1 LVVACLSAIIILRE
15 LFKGCSSHKEACFE
29 SSVLSH
35 ANHNI
40 CKRHKDYFMF
50 RHRFSSKSPAA
61 QHGRMSLWISLP
73 LGTITIVAVLYL
85 FFANTLLKT
94 LAQNALGDAS
104 GAEVNIGAVE
114 HRLFPFGLTLTRL
127 QATDNINPLHNKIDI
142 AMLKTD
148 VNFMPLL
155 SKKLIIDNLI
165 VQDVEFDTKRDSA
178 GTIYVQPDA
187 QTSSFAFPTLADL
200 PSVDDILEK
209 SPLKTTAA
217 VAEAKRVLEQYKL
230 PIQNKYATLPSKEKL
245 IAYKD
250 RIKALQQTNYKNPT
264 NLIAA
269 KKEFDDIKDAI
280 KKDRTNVS
288 GFVDLA
294 EEAQAASANSLS
306 LLKSAPQEDFALLKG
321 LVAGDEGAI
330 GEVTQHLF
338 GEKAKIYTRGLLV
351 VMDIL
356 SSRAKDSVVEQTAL
370 DDDLPS
376 VWIRNAAVSIKW
388 QDQQIQTAWQN
399 ITDQHAL
406 IGKPTS
412 FAVNSSKASN
422 LSNIDLNGTFEIIKG
437 KVNSTQDWDIK
448 GLVLNTIE
456 LVPEQSKQKLTALL
470 ESGLLASKGELNVVD
485 GQITGSSVF
494 NLKALKLKATGE
506 DALTNAMAEIISDL
520 SELKLSTDFSGKLT
534 SPSIKIKSDLNKR
547 MLQALSSGL
556 TGNSSGKLQELKIKL
571 DAKAAEQ
578 LGQSGQQLASVDALL
593 TAAQGD
599 TDSLN
604 ELLKSQMTNALGNKK
619 DKLIN
624 KLSDKLLGN
633 Q

>member
-1 LVVACLSAIIILRE
+1 
-15 LFKGCSSHKEACFE
+15 
-29 SSVLSH
+29 
-35 ANHNI
+35 
-40 CKRHKDYFMF
+40 MF

-61 QHGRMSLWISLP
+61 QQGRMSLWISVP
-73 LGTITIVAVLYL
+73 LGTITIVTVFYL

-127 QATDNINPLHNKIDI
+127 QATDNANPLHNKIEI
-142 AMLKTD
+142 AMLKAD

-155 SKKLIIDNLI
+155 SKKLIIGDLI
-165 VQDVEFDTKRDSA
+165 VQNVEFDTKRDSA
-178 GTIYVQPDA
+178 GAIYVQPDA

-217 VAEAKRVLEQYKL
+217 VAEAKRVFEQYKR
-230 PIQNKYATLPSKEKL
+230 PIQDKYATLPSKQKL
-245 IAYKD
+245 IAYKE
-250 RIKALQQTNYKNPT
+250 RLRVLQETDYKNPT

-269 KKEFDDIKDAI
+269 KKEFDDIKETI
-280 KKDRTNVS
+280 KKDRIKVS
-288 GFVDLA
+288 AFVDLA
-294 EEAQAASANSLS
+294 KEAQAASSNSVS
-306 LLKSAPQEDFALLKG
+306 LLKSAPQDDFALLKG

-338 GEKAKIYTRGLLV
+338 GEKATIYTRGLLI
-351 VMDIL
+351 VMDML
-356 SSRAKDSVVEQTAL
+356 SSSSEDPVVEQTTV
-370 DDDLPS
+370 DDGLPR
-376 VWIRNAAVSIKW
+376 VWIKNAAVSVKW
-388 QDQQIQTAWQN
+388 QNQKIQTAWQN

-412 FAVNSSKASN
+412 FVVNSSKANN
-422 LSNIDLNGTFEIIKG
+422 LSNIDLNGTFEIIEG
-437 KVNSTQDWDIK
+437 KVNSVQDWDIK
-448 GLVLNTIE
+448 GLVLDAIE
-456 LVPEQSKQKLTALL
+456 LVPEQSKQKLNALL
-470 ESGLLASKGELNVVD
+470 ESGLLASKGELNIVD
-485 GQITGSSVF
+485 GQLTGSSVF
-494 NLKALKLKATGE
+494 DLTAMKLKATGE
-506 DALTNAMAEIISDL
+506 DDLTNAMAEIISGL
-520 SELKLSTDFSGKLT
+520 SELKLSTDFSGNLT
-534 SPSIKIKSDLNKR
+534 SPSIKIKSDLNKK

-556 TGNSSGKLQELKIKL
+556 TGNSSGKLSELKTKL
-571 DAKAAEQ
+571 NAKVAEQ

-619 DKLIN
+619 DKLLN

>member
-85 FFANTLLKT
+85 CFANTLLKT

-306 LLKSAPQEDFALLKG
+306 LL
-321 LVAGDEGAI
+321 
-330 GEVTQHLF
+330 
-338 GEKAKIYTRGLLV
+338 
-351 VMDIL
+351 
-356 SSRAKDSVVEQTAL
+356 
-370 DDDLPS
+370 
-376 VWIRNAAVSIKW
+376 
-388 QDQQIQTAWQN
+388 
-399 ITDQHAL
+399 
-406 IGKPTS
+406 
-412 FAVNSSKASN
+412 
-422 LSNIDLNGTFEIIKG
+422 
-437 KVNSTQDWDIK
+437 
-448 GLVLNTIE
+448 
-456 LVPEQSKQKLTALL
+456 
-470 ESGLLASKGELNVVD
+470 
-485 GQITGSSVF
+485 
-494 NLKALKLKATGE
+494 
-506 DALTNAMAEIISDL
+506 
-520 SELKLSTDFSGKLT
+520 
-534 SPSIKIKSDLNKR
+534 
-547 MLQALSSGL
+547 
-556 TGNSSGKLQELKIKL
+556 
-571 DAKAAEQ
+571 
-578 LGQSGQQLASVDALL
+578 
-593 TAAQGD
+593 
-599 TDSLN
+599 
-604 ELLKSQMTNALGNKK
+604 
-619 DKLIN
+619 
-624 KLSDKLLGN
+624 
-633 Q
+633 

>member
-1 LVVACLSAIIILRE
+1 
-15 LFKGCSSHKEACFE
+15 
-29 SSVLSH
+29 
-35 ANHNI
+35 
-40 CKRHKDYFMF
+40 MF

-61 QHGRMSLWISLP
+61 QQGRMSLWISVP
-73 LGTITIVAVLYL
+73 LGTITIVTVFYL

-127 QATDNINPLHNKIDI
+127 QATDNANPLHNKIEI
-142 AMLKTD
+142 AMLKAD

-155 SKKLIIDNLI
+155 SKKLIIGDLI
-165 VQDVEFDTKRDSA
+165 VQNVEFDTKRDSA
-178 GTIYVQPDA
+178 GAIYVQPDA

-217 VAEAKRVLEQYKL
+217 VAEAKRVFEQYKR
-230 PIQNKYATLPSKEKL
+230 PIQDKYATLPSKQKL
-245 IAYKD
+245 IAYKE
-250 RIKALQQTNYKNPT
+250 RLRVLQETDYKNPT

-269 KKEFDDIKDAI
+269 KKEFDDIKETI

-288 GFVDLA
+288 AFVDLA
-294 EEAQAASANSLS
+294 KEAQAASSNSVS
-306 LLKSAPQEDFALLKG
+306 LLKSAPQDDFALLKG

-338 GEKAKIYTRGLLV
+338 GEKATIYTRGLLI
-351 VMDIL
+351 VMDML
-356 SSRAKDSVVEQTAL
+356 SSSSEDPVVEQTTV
-370 DDDLPS
+370 DDGLPR
-376 VWIRNAAVSIKW
+376 VWIKNAAVSVKW
-388 QDQQIQTAWQN
+388 QNQKIQTAWQN

-412 FAVNSSKASN
+412 FVVNSSKANN
-422 LSNIDLNGTFEIIKG
+422 LSNIDLNGTFEIIEG
-437 KVNSTQDWDIK
+437 KVNSVQDWDIK
-448 GLVLNTIE
+448 GLVLDAIE
-456 LVPEQSKQKLTALL
+456 LVPEQSKQKLNALL
-470 ESGLLASKGELNVVD
+470 ESGLLASKGELNIVD
-485 GQITGSSVF
+485 GQLTGSSVF
-494 NLKALKLKATGE
+494 DLTAMKLKATGE
-506 DALTNAMAEIISDL
+506 DDLTNAMAEIISGL
-520 SELKLSTDFSGKLT
+520 SELKLSTDFSGNLT
-534 SPSIKIKSDLNKR
+534 SPSIKIKSDLNKK

-556 TGNSSGKLQELKIKL
+556 TGNSSGKLSELKTKL
-571 DAKAAEQ
+571 NAKVAEQ

-604 ELLKSQMTNALGNKK
+604 ELLKSQMTNALGNTK
-619 DKLIN
+619 DKLLN

>member
-1 LVVACLSAIIILRE
+1 LVVACLSAIIIFEKLC
-15 LFKGCSSHKEACFE
+15 KGCSSQEKTSFG
-29 SSVLSH
+29 SSVWSQ
-35 ANHNI
+35 ANNNI
-40 CKRHKDYFMF
+40 YKRHKDYFMF

-61 QHGRMSLWISLP
+61 QQGRMSLWISVP
-73 LGTITIVAVLYL
+73 LGTITIVTVFYL

-127 QATDNINPLHNKIDI
+127 QATDNANPLHNKIEI
-142 AMLKTD
+142 AMLKAD

-155 SKKLIIDNLI
+155 SKKLIIGDLI
-165 VQDVEFDTKRDSA
+165 VQNVEFDTKRDSA
-178 GTIYVQPDA
+178 GAIYVQPDA

-217 VAEAKRVLEQYKL
+217 VAEAKRVFEQYKR
-230 PIQNKYATLPSKEKL
+230 PIQDKYATLPSKQKL
-245 IAYKD
+245 IAYKE
-250 RIKALQQTNYKNPT
+250 RLRVLQETDYKNPT

-269 KKEFDDIKDAI
+269 KKEFDDIKETI

-288 GFVDLA
+288 AFVDLA
-294 EEAQAASANSLS
+294 KEAQAASSNSVS
-306 LLKSAPQEDFALLKG
+306 LLKSAPQDDFALLKG

-338 GEKAKIYTRGLLV
+338 GEKATIYTRGLLI
-351 VMDIL
+351 VMDML
-356 SSRAKDSVVEQTAL
+356 SSSSEDPVVEQTTV
-370 DDDLPS
+370 DDGLPR
-376 VWIRNAAVSIKW
+376 VWIKNAAVSVKW
-388 QDQQIQTAWQN
+388 QNQKIQTAWQN

-412 FAVNSSKASN
+412 FVVNSSKANN
-422 LSNIDLNGTFEIIKG
+422 LSNIDLNGTFEIIEG
-437 KVNSTQDWDIK
+437 KVNSVQDWDIK
-448 GLVLNTIE
+448 GLVLDAIE
-456 LVPEQSKQKLTALL
+456 LVPEQSKQKLNALL
-470 ESGLLASKGELNVVD
+470 ESGLLASKGELNIVD
-485 GQITGSSVF
+485 GQLTGSSVF
-494 NLKALKLKATGE
+494 DLTAMKLKATGE
-506 DALTNAMAEIISDL
+506 DDLTNAMAEIISGL
-520 SELKLSTDFSGKLT
+520 SELKLSTDFSGNLT
-534 SPSIKIKSDLNKR
+534 SPSIKIKSDLNKK

-556 TGNSSGKLQELKIKL
+556 TGNSSGKLSELKTKL
-571 DAKAAEQ
+571 NAKVAEQ

-604 ELLKSQMTNALGNKK
+604 ELLKSQMTNALGNTK
-619 DKLIN
+619 DKLLN